1 MDGNSHTRN
10 EIATDVLPPVTS
22 KGRYTEF
29 FVGMHGA
36 LLTEMPELGAAIDR
50 FAHDTPATHG
60 KAAWGYDIEQA
71 KGWFQ
76 IAAGSTEDE
85 RAAAVAAF
93 DEDMR
98 RRGLV
103 PIAPA
108 FLR

>member
-1 MDGNSHTRN
+1 MDGNSHAHN
-10 EIATDVLPPVTS
+10 EVAAEVVSPATS

-60 KAAWGYDIEQA
+60 KAAWGYDTEQA